1 MVEQIAWPP
10 LDSKESLLFMYKTE
24 KSKRLFEEAKTFT
37 PGGVHSGLRFFKPYP
52 LFIERANGSRIYDVD
67 GNEYVDYHL
76 AFGSV
81 VLGHSS
87 EKVVRAVNAQ
97 LEKGSIYGL
106 SHELEVRV
114 AKKIIQHVP
123 SAQMVKFCNTGT
135 EATYHAIRVARA
147 FAGKTKIIKFEGAYH
162 GWHDYANISV
172 GPSPREAGPKES
184 PTPVPDSEGIPRNVV
199 ESTIVLPFN
208 NLRAVERTMRKHG
221 NEIAA
226 VITEP
231 IMHGNACCVL
241 PKEGYLKALRELC
254 DRYNIL
260 YIFDEVV
267 TGFRH
272 GLGGAQKIFGVTPD
286 ITTFAKAMANGFPV
300 ASVCGKKEIMTM
312 FSPTGEVDFGGTYNG
327 NPISMAAALATIQ
340 ELETQGVYD
349 HLFKAG
355 SLVRER
361 LREAIAKLHIKAQV
375 VGFGSIFQ
383 IAFTNNKIENYR
395 SVSALNSEK
404 YEDFQHKLM
413 KRHIFIMPKARK
425 RCHISAAHT
434 IDEINMTLEAMENS
448 LRTLS

>member
-1 MVEQIAWPP
+1 
-10 LDSKESLLFMYKTE
+10 LFMYKTE
-24 KSKRLFEEAKTFT
+24 KSKKLFEEAEIFT

-52 LFIERANGSRIYDVD
+52 IFVERARGSRIYDVD

-81 VLGHSS
+81 LLGHSS
-87 EKVVRAVNAQ
+87 ENVTRAVKAQ

-106 SHELEVRV
+106 SNKLEVEV

-135 EATYHAIRVARA
+135 EATYHAIRLARA
-147 FAGKTKIIKFEGAYH
+147 FTGKTKIIKFEGAYH
-162 GWHDYANISV
+162 GWHDYVNISV
-172 GPSPREAGPKES
+172 GPSPREAGPKEL
-184 PTPVPDSEGIPRNVV
+184 PTPVPDSKGIPRNVV
-199 ESTIVLPFN
+199 ENTIVLPFN
-208 NLRAVERTMRKHG
+208 NLRVVERTARKHG

-226 VITEP
+226 LITEP
-231 IMHGNACCVL
+231 IMHGSACCIL
-241 PKEGYLKALRELC
+241 PKSGYLQALREIC
-254 DRYNIL
+254 DRYSIL

-300 ASVCGKKEIMTM
+300 ASVCGKKEIMAM
-312 FSPTGEVDFGGTYNG
+312 FSPSGEVDFGGTYNG

-340 ELETQGVYD
+340 ELETQEVYN
-349 HLFKAG
+349 HLFKLG
-355 SLVRER
+355 SLVRKR
-361 LREAIAKLHIKAQV
+361 LREVIGKLNIEAQI
-375 VGFGSIFQ
+375 VGFGSVFQ
-383 IAFTNNKIENYR
+383 IALTNNKIENYR
-395 SVSALNSEK
+395 SVSALNNEK
-404 YEDFQHKLM
+404 YEAFQRELM
-413 KRHIFIMPKARK
+413 KRHVFIIPKAKK

-434 IDEINMTLEAMENS
+434 IGEVETTLEAMEDS

>member
-1 MVEQIAWPP
+1 M
-10 LDSKESLLFMYKTE
+10 FMYKTE
-24 KSKRLFEEAKTFT
+24 KSKKLFEEAAIFT

-52 LFIERANGSRIYDVD
+52 IFIERAKGSRIYDVD

-81 VLGHSS
+81 LLGHSS
-87 EKVVRAVNAQ
+87 EKVIRAVNAQ

-106 SHELEVRV
+106 SNELEVEV

-123 SAQMVKFCNTGT
+123 SARMVKFCNTGT

-147 FAGKTKIIKFEGAYH
+147 FTGKTKIIKFEGAYH
-162 GWHDYANISV
+162 GWHDYVNISV
-172 GPSPREAGPKES
+172 GPSPTEAGPKEL
-184 PTPVPDSEGIPRNVV
+184 PTPVPDSKGIPRNVV

-208 NLRAVERTMRKHG
+208 NLRVVERTARKHG

-241 PKEGYLKALRELC
+241 PKNGYLQAVREIC

-300 ASVCGKKEIMTM
+300 ASVCGKKEIMAM
-312 FSPTGEVDFGGTYNG
+312 FSPSGKVDFGGTYNG

-340 ELETQGVYD
+340 ELETQEVYD
-349 HLFKAG
+349 HLFRLG
-355 SLVRER
+355 SLVRNR
-361 LREAIAKLHIKAQV
+361 LREVIRKLNIEAQV

-395 SVSALNSEK
+395 SVSALNNEK
-404 YEDFQHKLM
+404 YEAFQRELM
-413 KRHIFIMPKARK
+413 KRHIFIIPKAKK

-434 IDEINMTLEAMENS
+434 IDEIDMTLEAMEAS
-448 LRTLS
+448 LTTLS